1 AAGALAA
8 VGDAAAAVL
17 AAEAVGAAGHV
28 LERIVAC
35 VRQRERAERVERAV
49 GAFPAVKH
57 RLADLYV
64 QVRAARSAAHYAAWA
79 TIGSPS
85 GGAARSAPSE
95 GRWRETGERLGGLA
109 LAQALEALRTA
120 AAEGVQLPGG
130 TGSTWENEAYRYFH
144 RAVGDELLFGPVHRL
159 RAYAADAARLFDGR
173 EVTV

>member
-1 AAGALAA
+1 EPADAAGALAA

-17 AAEAVGAAGHV
+17 ATEAVGAAGHV
-28 LERIVAC
+28 LERIVAH

-64 QVRAARSAAHYAAWA
+64 QVRAARSAAHYAAWV
-79 TIGSPS
+79 TTES
-85 GGAARSAPSE
+85 
-95 GRWRETGERLGGLA
+95 REHLGGLA
-109 LAQALEALRTA
+109 LAQALEALRTV

-130 TGSTWENEAYRYFH
+130 TGSTWENEAHRYFQ

-159 RAYAADAARLFDGR
+159 RAYAADAARLFDGG